1 VRDVPTYAGRLCRSQ
16 AKEDESRYD
25 ELVKALGHG
34 VSVQDDLVLE
44 KRLSYLD
51 LVLAQTLVM

>member
-1 VRDVPTYAGRLCRSQ
+1 VRDVPTCAGRLCRSQ
-16 AKEDESRYD
+16 AKEDESRYDD

-51 LVLAQTLVM
+51 LVLA